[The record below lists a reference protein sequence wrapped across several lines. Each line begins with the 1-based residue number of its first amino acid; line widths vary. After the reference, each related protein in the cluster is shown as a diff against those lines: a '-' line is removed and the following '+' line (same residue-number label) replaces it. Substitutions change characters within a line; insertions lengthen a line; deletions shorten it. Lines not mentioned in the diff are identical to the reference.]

1 MPCSS
6 NDILTLAKTQIGV
19 CEKPKGSNNVIY
31 NTEYY
36 GREINDPN
44 YAWCATFVWWLF
56 KHCNA
61 PELYYN
67 GGKTAYVPAL
77 DDWGRKNGLTVT
89 EPQPGD
95 LIIFDWDTPQ
105 GGGDHVAVCLSSTPT
120 TITTIDGNCDD
131 AVRQVIRSRSGIL
144 RIIRPKYNTT
154 PAGQPVCSVD
164 SCPVLSWIREMI
176 NERGGV

>member
-1 MPCSS
+1 MPCTA

-19 CEKPKGSNNVIY
+19 CEKPAGSNNVIY

-67 GGKTAYVPAL
+67 GGRTAYVPAL

-95 LIIFDWDTPQ
+95 LIIFDWDHPQ

-131 AVRQVIRSRSGIL
+131 AVRQVTRSRSGIL
-144 RIIRPKYNTT
+144 RIIRPAWTAAPTT
-154 PAGQPVCSVD
+154 EYVTKAELRAMLQQALD
-164 SCPVLSWIREMI
+164 MI
-176 NERGGV
+176 S

>member
-1 MPCSS
+1 MPCSA
-6 NDILTLAKTQIGV
+6 NDILTLAKAQIGV
-19 CEKPKGSNNVIY
+19 CENPRGSNNVIY

-36 GREINDPN
+36 GRAINDPN

-56 KHCNA
+56 RHCNA

-77 DDWGRKNGLTVT
+77 DDWARKNGLTVT

-95 LIIFDWDTPQ
+95 LIIFDWDKPQ

-120 TITTIDGNCDD
+120 TISTIDGNCED
-131 AVRQVIRSRSGIL
+131 AVRQVTRSRSGIL
-144 RIIRPKYNTT
+144 RIIRPAWTAAPTT
-154 PAGQPVCSVD
+154 EYVTKAELRTMLQQALD
-164 SCPVLSWIREMI
+164 MI
-176 NERGGV
+176 S

>member
-1 MPCSS
+1 MPCSA

-19 CEKPKGSNNVIY
+19 CEHPTGSNNVIY

-56 KHCNA
+56 RHCNA

-95 LIIFDWDTPQ
+95 LIIFDWDKPQ

-120 TITTIDGNCDD
+120 TITTIDGNCED
-131 AVRQVIRSRSGIL
+131 AVRQVTRSRSGIL
-144 RIIRPKYNTT
+144 RIIRPAWTAAPTT
-154 PAGQPVCSVD
+154 EYVTKAELRAMLQQALD
-164 SCPVLSWIREMI
+164 MI
-176 NERGGV
+176 S